1 MEELKVVFASNL
13 IRLRTEAGLTQ
24 VELAEKLNYS
34 DKSVSKWERGE
45 ALPDV
50 LVVKHIAE
58 IFGVTVDFL
67 LTTHDQWQPN
77 PPKEQISTG
86 TITAIVMM
94 GIATVAVLL
103 FIIFWL
109 MGEFYWIIFAAAVP
123 ALLVTLLVLNNVWKR
138 RRWNVLIVS
147 LLVVSVLLLS
157 YVALAPQH
165 PWQLFL
171 LAVPAVVIVWLSFR
185 IRRKRKNRRE
195 KDEG

>member
-1 MEELKVVFASNL
+1 MEELKVIFASNL

-34 DKSVSKWERGE
+34 DKSVSKWERGD

-94 GIATVAVLL
+94 GIVTVAVML
-103 FIIFWL
+103 FVIFWL
-109 MGEFYWIIFAAAVP
+109 MDKLYWVILVAAIP

-138 RRWNVLIVS
+138 RRWNMLIVS
-147 LLVVSVLLLS
+147 LLVVSVLLLL
-157 YVALAPQH
+157 YMVMAPHH

-185 IRRKRKNRRE
+185 IRSKRKNRRE
-195 KDEG
+195 KGE